1 MKKSFNDAEL
11 ALWLNEATSFELDSQ
26 PFGIVKMN
34 HQAEVIYYSNTQ
46 SDITGVSPTH
56 AKGKNFF
63 VQIAPCTNNFMV
75 AEKYK
80 KPLLDETMP
89 YMFTYVT
96 KPTPV
101 TLRLIKT
108 NNWQFL
114 LTLKA

>member
-1 MKKSFNDAEL
+1 MKKSFYDQDL
-11 ALWLNEATSFELDSQ
+11 ALWLNEATPFELDSL
-26 PFGIVKMN
+26 PFGVVKMN
-34 HQAEVIYYSNTQ
+34 HQAEVVYYSETQ
-46 SDITGVSPTH
+46 SLLTGVSPAQ

-63 VQIAPCTNNFMV
+63 VQVAPCTNNFMV
-75 AEKYK
+75 AEKFNQ
-80 KPLLDETMP
+80 LILDETMP

-114 LTLKA
+114 LTQKA